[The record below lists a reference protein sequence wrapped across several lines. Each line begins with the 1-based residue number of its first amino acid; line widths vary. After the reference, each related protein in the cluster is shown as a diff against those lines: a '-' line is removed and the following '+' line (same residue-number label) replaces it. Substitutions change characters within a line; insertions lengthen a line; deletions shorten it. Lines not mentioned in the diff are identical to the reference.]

1 MNEISYEDYKE
12 IIEKILKEG
21 SELITE
27 KQFAFIKEFSKNKIE
42 FEQKIDKIAT
52 ESPYNYISDTA
63 GYYEIINYC
72 IQRIRAKDE
81 KYKTNFS
88 V

>member
-1 MNEISYEDYKE
+1 MNEISYEQYKE

-21 SELITE
+21 SKLITE
-27 KQFAFIKEFSKNKIE
+27 KEFNFMKELSKNKIE

-52 ESPYNYISDTA
+52 QSPYNYISDTA

-72 IQRIRAKDE
+72 LKQIRAKDE
-81 KYKTNFS
+81 KCKTNFC

>member
-1 MNEISYEDYKE
+1 MNEISYEQYKE

-21 SELITE
+21 SKLITE
-27 KQFAFIKEFSKNKIE
+27 KEFNFIKEFSKNKIE

-52 ESPYNYISDTA
+52 QSPYNYISDTA

-72 IQRIRAKDE
+72 LQQIRAKDE
-81 KYKTNFS
+81 KCNTNFC